1 MISSPC
7 KNCSKR
13 NLPKEKCFKE
23 CQLLQSVQDM
33 ELTAEKI
40 NDGSG
45 IDFTEEYSFNI
56 PFAFSTSSF

>member
-7 KNCSKR
+7 KNCSRR

-33 ELTAEKI
+33 ELTAEKL

-56 PFAFSTSSF
+56 PFAFSAGSF

>member
-7 KNCSKR
+7 KNCSRR

-23 CQLLQSVQDM
+23 CQLLQTVQDM
-33 ELTAEKI
+33 ELTSEKL

-45 IDFTEEYSFNI
+45 IDYTEEYSFNI
-56 PFAFSTSSF
+56 PFAFSMSSF